1 MNESKRPVH
10 DSLPDTQPA
19 RPARPALASR
29 AYFALCLASG
39 RLLRSVR
46 YSTVRIVHQDGQP
59 LVRKHRR
66 FYAPLLIW
74 MSDLLV
80 RILDGGVRVLTQRD
94 WEQRERLLYQRL
106 YGASIRVDADGTL
119 VLPLLA
125 AHTLATVLE
134 DPELEESIRKR
145 AMEHAAIALAD
156 FHRLGFTH
164 GDAMA
169 ENVVVD
175 LERGVAQWFDFETI
189 HEASRPHAWRRAD
202 DLRALLVTCLV
213 RTAPEK
219 RVETLELIL
228 DSYAD
233 EDVTRVLATS
243 FTSVWRRSLTLH
255 LLQAPLSF
263 QCFGELGQSLRER
276 SRQSGR
282 RDARN
287 VK

>member
-1 MNESKRPVH
+1 MIEGLR
-10 DSLPDTQPA
+10 
-19 RPARPALASR
+19 ALASR
-29 AYFALCLASG
+29 TYFALCLASG
-39 RLLRSVR
+39 RMLRSAR
-46 YSTVRIVHQDGQP
+46 YSTVRIVYQDGQR

-80 RILDGGVRVLTQRD
+80 RILDAGVRVLPRRD
-94 WEQRERLLYQRL
+94 WEQRERQIYQRL
-106 YGASIRVDADGTL
+106 YGASIQVDVDGML

-125 AHTLATVLE
+125 GVTLATLLE

-169 ENVVVD
+169 ENVLVD
-175 LERGVAQWFDFETI
+175 VAAAVAHWFDFETI
-189 HEASRPHAWRRAD
+189 HEASRPRAWRRAD
-202 DLRALLVTCLV
+202 DVRALLVTCLV

-219 RVETLELIL
+219 CVETFEFIL
-228 DSYAD
+228 DAYAD
-233 EDVTRVLATS
+233 EEVTRVLATS

-263 QCFGELGQSLRER
+263 QCFCELGQLLGADR
-276 SRQSGR
+276 SDGPGSDHGR
-282 RDARN
+282 
-287 VK
+287 